1 MGQTKRNILPSL
13 VSSIHNFSFITFE
26 IFKPSM
32 FPLLEKLN
40 TSQDLVQPTIEALVC
55 LLIDAT
61 KSSVSTYI
69 HVHNIVSTKP
79 KL

>member
-1 MGQTKRNILPSL
+1 
-13 VSSIHNFSFITFE
+13 
-26 IFKPSM
+26 M

-61 KSSVSTYI
+61 KSSVSTYNI